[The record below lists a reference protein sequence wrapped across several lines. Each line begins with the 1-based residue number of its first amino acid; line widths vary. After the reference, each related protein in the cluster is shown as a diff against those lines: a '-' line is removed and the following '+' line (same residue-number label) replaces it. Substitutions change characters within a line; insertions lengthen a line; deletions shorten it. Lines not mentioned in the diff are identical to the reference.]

1 MAFPRVENAPKAKI
15 YGNWSTGAA
24 AAPLREPRSGEKR
37 RQRAGMRS
45 MGGKDAEPAGGSGAH
60 LPALGQ
66 GRRPAPKIVGI
77 GAVGA
82 QRGPREHQ
90 KWQKRGPGGQ
100 LGAAM
105 EGKWQESMEKQEK
118 LEKCIKKKGKIA

>member
-15 YGNWSTGAA
+15 YGSWSTGAA

-45 MGGKDAEPAGGSGAH
+45 MGGKDAEPAGESGAH

-66 GRRPAPKIVGI
+66 GRSPAPKMVGA
-77 GAVGA
+77 GVVGA

-90 KWQKRGPGGQ
+90 KM
-100 LGAAM
+100 A
-105 EGKWQESMEKQEK
+105 
-118 LEKCIKKKGKIA
+118 KKGPWRPAGSSCGREVAGKHGEAGKIGKMH

>member
-15 YGNWSTGAA
+15 YGSWSTGAA

-66 GRRPAPKIVGI
+66 GRRPAPKMVGI
-77 GAVGA
+77 GVVGA

-90 KWQKRGPGGQ
+90 KM
-100 LGAAM
+100 A
-105 EGKWQESMEKQEK
+105 
-118 LEKCIKKKGKIA
+118 KKGPWRPACSSYGREVAGKHGEAGKIGKMH